1 MIKPYYFITAI
12 ILAALFSCSNN
23 TPKNGA
29 QKTTDYLDSIKTADK
44 INQETMQKEDSM
56 ALYAWGDAT
65 FGMTMN
71 EALKTDA
78 FNSAER
84 YDNSLSL
91 NLDNT
96 IALSKS
102 LGLHMWLGVWADFEG
117 ADKKELSLVRISSNY
132 DSQYAP
138 YFAED
143 LNKIVNEFKSK
154 YGEPERLINNYKTI
168 SVSDIKYGDDIEIAF
183 WMIGSGRGENGTKF
197 ITIKAIKEMPTVSHH
212 TIDIKIT
219 NTDFPKNKKEN
230 TTSEDN
236 TVRQSF

>member
-1 MIKPYYFITAI
+1 MIKSYYFITAI

-23 TPKNGA
+23 TPKNGS
-29 QKTTDYLDSIKTADK
+29 QKTTDYLDSIRTADK

-56 ALYAWGDAT
+56 AVYAWGDAK
-65 FGMTMN
+65 FGMTLN
-71 EALKTDA
+71 ETLKTDA
-78 FNSAER
+78 FSSADR
-84 YDNSLSL
+84 YDNSLTL

-102 LGLHMWLGVWADFEG
+102 MGLHMWPGVWADFEG
-117 ADKKELSLVRISSNY
+117 TDKELSLVRVSINY
-132 DSQYAP
+132 DSQYAT

-154 YGEPERLINNYKTI
+154 YGEPERLNNNYKTI

-230 TTSEDN
+230 TTSKDN